1 MNKMKKFLAVLAA
14 MAAITSLTACGNKE
28 ISDSISESSKTES
41 VSDKKE
47 IDSSSEDNKEKA
59 DTQVSVGK
67 LDDNAVLEIN
77 MPDDKKLVYSGESFS
92 EFKEKLETEFG
103 IEFECVESPNPDVY
117 YKSYKTGYIETEKG
131 NKISIN
137 YSVVKKELI
146 IKASGMTSIKND
158 AGEFELAM
166 LEFSLGDITTTTTYN
181 DMLEMGATFTDGSVN
196 GDNDRYTLESENFE
210 TKGVQLIASDA
221 NNYGND
227 KKQYIVA
234 NFTVTYSGVEE

>member
-1 MNKMKKFLAVLAA
+1 MKRILAVFAA
-14 MAAITSLTACGNKE
+14 VSLIMTFGGCGNKNADE
-28 ISDSISESSKTES
+28 TKSNSSKSESVADEQNAESSADEKKETSEAS
-41 VSDKKE
+41 VS
-47 IDSSSEDNKEKA
+47 IG
-59 DTQVSVGK
+59 Q
-67 LDDNAVLEIN
+67 LDDEAVLEIS
-77 MPDDKKLVYSGESFS
+77 MSDKEKLTYNGEDFS
-92 EFKEKLETEFG
+92 DFKSKLETEFG

-117 YKSYKTGYIETEKG
+117 YKSYNTGYIETEKSH
-131 NKISIN
+131 KISIN
-137 YSVVKKELI
+137 YSVTKKELI

-158 AGEFELAM
+158 AGEYEWAILD
-166 LEFSLGDITTTTTYN
+166 FSLGDITTTTTYN